1 MNNIEFYFCL
11 FLENL
16 LVVGRKFILLLD
28 VNALNPC
35 KQMVLLIP
43 LFYLTYDV
51 NLNIY
56 LFTMQIE
63 FKPPEKHNSN
73 F

>member
-1 MNNIEFYFCL
+1 M
-11 FLENL
+11 
-16 LVVGRKFILLLD
+16 LLD